1 MNKADISSPSDRARL
16 REIITDVCY
25 FKHLYLSTKMKLPN
39 CVGVFDVV
47 ATPQSCK
54 IEVDECPK
62 CHSDDIIIKRRQAM
76 MLCEVWI
83 MFEIDNDHFRV
94 VDMNSQSN
102 LQMD

>member
-1 MNKADISSPSDRARL
+1 
-16 REIITDVCY
+16 
-25 FKHLYLSTKMKLPN
+25 MKLPN

-76 MLCEVWI
+76 MLCEVRFTI
-83 MFEIDNDHFRV
+83 LELGGDHFRV
-94 VDMNSQSN
+94 VDMNSLSN
-102 LQMD
+102 LWMD